1 MLNQLQIKRYSHR
14 LQVEFRTLSKIC
26 KKLYYKYAPSR
37 LTHRH
42 NASLVK
48 VPDYE
53 IIALLVWQ
61 AEEGISS
68 QRRFARCWGLC
79 GLSRSRFNRRARALL
94 GLTAQIVNDL
104 KSRVNLSDQY
114 MIIDS
119 LPMPLCQLIRN
130 RRAKVFEGTANIG
143 YNSTKKFYYYGFKGH
158 FAVSQDGYV
167 LGYVITKASIHDAKE
182 AEELI
187 LSTRPEGHFILGDE
201 GYIGKRLHDALKIE
215 GYILWTPYRK
225 NMKGA
230 KQHNKRELMAIR
242 RTIESVFSVL
252 KYYGIENILAR
263 SVDGFQQTVEIIVLT
278 YNISY
283 ILQRYGFSFFN

>member
-1 MLNQLQIKRYSHR
+1 M
-14 LQVEFRTLSKIC
+14 SKIC
-26 KKLYYKYAPSR
+26 KKFYYKYAPSR
-37 LTHRH
+37 LTDRR

-158 FAVSQDGYV
+158 LSQDGYV

-187 LSTRPEGHFILGDE
+187 FSTRSEGHFILGDE
-201 GYIGKRLHDALKIE
+201 GYIGKRLHDALKID
-215 GYILWTPYRK
+215 GYILWAPYRK

-242 RTIESVFSVL
+242 RTIDSVFSVL